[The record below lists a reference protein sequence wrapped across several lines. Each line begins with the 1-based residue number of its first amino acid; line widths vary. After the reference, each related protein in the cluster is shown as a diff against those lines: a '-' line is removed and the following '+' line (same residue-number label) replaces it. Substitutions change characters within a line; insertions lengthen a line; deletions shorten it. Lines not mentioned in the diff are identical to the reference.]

1 MKTAISV
8 LIADDHPIFRTGLR
22 EVLSEDAAI
31 KLVAETADGQTALQ
45 RIRELKPQVAVL
57 DMDMPGMNGLQ
68 IARKVLDLKLPVA
81 LVILTLYKEERVFN
95 EAIDAGVLGYVLK
108 ENAANDLLSCVH
120 AVARGEAFISPSLSS
135 LLLGRNTR
143 ARQLLEEKPELEKL
157 SPAER
162 RILKLIAEDLTS
174 KEIGERLEIS
184 SHTVE
189 NHRANISEKLRL
201 RGSHSLLKFA
211 FANKDRL

>member
-108 ENAANDLLSCVH
+108 ENAANDLLNCVH
-120 AVARGEAFISPSLSS
+120 AVAGGEPFISPSLSS
-135 LLLGRNTR
+135 LLLGRKTR
-143 ARQLLEEKPELEKL
+143 TRQLLEEKPELEKL
-157 SPAER
+157 TPAER

-174 KEIGERLEIS
+174 KEIGQRLEIS

-189 NHRANISEKLRL
+189 NHRANICEKLCL

>member
-1 MKTAISV
+1 
-8 LIADDHPIFRTGLR
+8 
-22 EVLSEDAAI
+22 
-31 KLVAETADGQTALQ
+31 
-45 RIRELKPQVAVL
+45 
-57 DMDMPGMNGLQ
+57 
-68 IARKVLDLKLPVA
+68 

-108 ENAANDLLSCVH
+108 ENAANDLLNCVH
-120 AVARGEAFISPSLSS
+120 AVAGGEPFISPSLSS
-135 LLLGRNTR
+135 LLLGRKTR
-143 ARQLLEEKPELEKL
+143 TRQLLEEKPELEKL
-157 SPAER
+157 TPAER

-174 KEIGERLEIS
+174 KEIGQRLEIS

-189 NHRANISEKLRL
+189 NHRANICEKLCL